1 MAVQTSKA
9 THSRRGAFTS
19 DILAVIGVF
28 VFVAAVVGLDAALRP
43 DLTGAPLL
51 LVGLLLAF
59 VPAVLWLIFF
69 YRQDRAEPEPVA
81 HVAQMFIL
89 GLALAAAFG
98 IPLTDQ
104 VFRVQDWLYRDSS
117 TGVGLTEILG
127 SLFVSGAI
135 EAFVVYA
142 TVRYFIF
149 DSPEFDERT
158 DGVIYATSAA
168 LGYATALN
176 LQFILSNE
184 GAALGAGE
192 IFVAE
197 VALARAAFGGLLGYF
212 LGRAKMEREPAW
224 WLPLGLVLTAALN
237 GLFTL
242 LRGQLETG
250 SISIGAD
257 VGGLPSFTGLLLSA
271 GLAVLVAAIVYLLVK
286 RDVDRTLAG
295 KALPPEADR
304 TVGDRRAS
312 WAVIATFVIMLLI
325 GAFAWNNA
333 VNRATAFDR
342 DGFRG
347 MYPYYFSDST
357 AEGDVLRV
365 TDTLGTG
372 AEFAVATQDN
382 VDSAKAAAAQL
393 AGARSTD
400 YAVYKVLTS
409 GDTTVAGRPAL
420 TQRFS
425 YVDPGGL
432 SAGALTVVDGID
444 YIVQDGSRAIII
456 TLTSPEDSLPEVEPL
471 FARFLN
477 SLSF

>member
-9 THSRRGAFTS
+9 TVNRRGAFLS

-28 VFVAAVVGLDAALRP
+28 IFVAAVVGLDAALRP

-51 LVGLLLAF
+51 LVGLALAV
-59 VPAVLWLIFF
+59 VPAALWLLFF

-104 VFRVQDWLYRDSS
+104 LFRVQDWLYRDSQ
-117 TGVGLTEILG
+117 TGVGLAQILG
-127 SLFVSGAI
+127 SFFVTGAV

-149 DSPEFDERT
+149 DAAEFDERT
-158 DGVIYATSAA
+158 DGVIYGTAAA

-176 LQFILSNE
+176 LQFILSNG

-197 VALARAAFGGLLGYF
+197 VALAHAAFGGLLGYF

-224 WLPLGLVLTAALN
+224 WLPLGLLVTALLI
-237 GLFTL
+237 GLFQI

-257 VGGLPSFTGLLLSA
+257 TGSLPSFTGLLLA
-271 GLAVLVAAIVYLLVK
+271 GGLAVLVAVFVYALVR

-295 KALPPEADR
+295 RALPPEADR
-304 TVGDRRAS
+304 TVGDRRSNLAAAGTF
-312 WAVIATFVIMLLI
+312 AVLLLI
-325 GAFAWNNA
+325 GALAWNNA
-333 VNRATAFDR
+333 VNGTAAFDR
-342 DGFRG
+342 NGFRG
-347 MYPYYFSDST
+347 AYPSYFSDGTS
-357 AEGDVLRV
+357 EGEILRV
-365 TDTLGTG
+365 ADTLGTG
-372 AEFAVATQDN
+372 AEFVIATRE
-382 VDSAKAAAAQL
+382 VGELKEAAAQL
-393 AGARSTD
+393 AGERSTD
-400 YAVYKVLTS
+400 YPVYKVTES
-409 GDTTVAGRPAL
+409 ADTTLAGRPAL

-425 YVDPGGL
+425 YVDDGGL
-432 SAGALTVVDGID
+432 SGAAPELKEGVD
-444 YIVQDGSRAIII
+444 YIVMHQGRATIISLLA
-456 TLTSPEDSLPEVEPL
+456 TPEDLPEVEPL